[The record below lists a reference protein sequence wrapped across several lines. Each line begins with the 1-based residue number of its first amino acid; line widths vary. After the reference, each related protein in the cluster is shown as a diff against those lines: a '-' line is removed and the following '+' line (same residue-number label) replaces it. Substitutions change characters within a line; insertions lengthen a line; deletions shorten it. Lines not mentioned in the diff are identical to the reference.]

1 MGHYNSADLSG
12 VNDDDAICLSL
23 LSLFDD
29 DFFAAFLFDL
39 EVRRAQRKGRFMQ
52 EEMRGHLGRKFIE
65 ELQLHQEKEKAFLQ
79 GLLQSSSESHF

>member
-1 MGHYNSADLSG
+1 MMMLYVCPCFLF
-12 VNDDDAICLSL
+12 
-23 LSLFDD
+23 FDD